1 MDLWTYPD
9 ETDRHVSLVGYD
21 VEAIDGSMGKVDE
34 ATFDTGAS
42 CLVIDTG
49 FWIFGKKRVLP
60 AGVIDRIDDDERKIY
75 VNRTKDEVRRAPD
88 WDEATWRSDGY
99 RRELGQHYR
108 SSINQ

>member
-9 ETDRHVSLVGYD
+9 ETDRNVSLVGFD

-34 ATFDTGAS
+34 ATYDTGAS
-42 CLVIDTG
+42 CLVVDTG

-60 AGVIDRIDDDERKIY
+60 AGVIDRIDDEERKIY

-88 WDEATWRSDGY
+88 WDEGRWRSDGY
-99 RRELGQHYR
+99 RRELGEHYR
-108 SSINQ
+108 SVTH

>member
-9 ETDRHVSLVGYD
+9 ETDRQVSLVGYD

-34 ATFDTGAS
+34 ATYDTGAS
-42 CLVIDTG
+42 CLVVDTG

-60 AGVIDRIDDDERKIY
+60 AGVIDRIDDGDQKIY
-75 VNRTKDEVRRAPD
+75 VNRTKDEVKRAPD
-88 WDEATWRSDGY
+88 WDEDKWRSDGY

-108 SSINQ
+108 AN